1 MAINHSSL
9 GKVLSDIKSISPK
22 TNLLVVSKNRS
33 QEDVI
38 ELLKKGYRLFGENRV
53 QEASQK
59 FEELN
64 EKFNF
69 DLHLIGPLQTNKV
82 ELALKT
88 FTVIQSLDRIKLV
101 ETILK
106 FINKKTNVKT
116 QKFYIQ
122 VNIGDEEQKSGVA
135 MNEVINF
142 YNYCSNLLTVEGF
155 MCIPPEGKEPEF
167 FFEKLINI
175 KNNIDPSLKVSMGMS
190 NDYKLALKKNSDI
203 IRIGSMIF
211 K

>member
-33 QEDVI
+33 QEEVI

-106 FINKKTNVKT
+106 FINKNTNVKT

-142 YNYCSNLLTVEGF
+142 YNYCSNLLTVAGF

-190 NDYKLALKKNSDI
+190 NDYKQALKKNSDI

>member
-9 GKVLSDIKSISPK
+9 EKVLSDIKNISPK

-33 QEDVI
+33 REDVI

-88 FTVIQSLDRIKLV
+88 FNVIQSLDRIKLV
-101 ETILK
+101 ETIIK
-106 FINKKTNVKT
+106 SINKKTNVKT

-167 FFEKLINI
+167 FFEKLINM

-190 NDYKLALKKNSDI
+190 NDYKQALKKNSDI